1 MKEKWIKTK
10 LIDRSFE
17 VFNVD
22 GIKNGEVTRF
32 VPLKLEINRHI
43 KRIDTVV
50 MNLNGM
56 NMFLEYNW
64 LVKHNPE
71 VNWEKETMQFRYS
84 RKYKMQHWDISFIL
98 RIWRLQ
104 PIEDTEKEQQKIGKE
119 LDLINPEDLP
129 EYIQSFTYFFNK
141 KKLKKNY

>member
-1 MKEKWIKTK
+1 
-10 LIDRSFE
+10 
-17 VFNVD
+17 
-22 GIKNGEVTRF
+22 VTRF

-71 VNWEKETMQFRYS
+71 VNWEKETIQFRYS
-84 RKYKMQHWDISFIL
+84 RKYKMQH
-98 RIWRLQ
+98 
-104 PIEDTEKEQQKIGKE
+104 
-119 LDLINPEDLP
+119 
-129 EYIQSFTYFFNK
+129 
-141 KKLKKNY
+141 

>member
-1 MKEKWIKTK
+1 
-10 LIDRSFE
+10 
-17 VFNVD
+17 
-22 GIKNGEVTRF
+22 VTRF

-84 RKYKMQHWDISFIL
+84 RKYKMQH
-98 RIWRLQ
+98 
-104 PIEDTEKEQQKIGKE
+104 
-119 LDLINPEDLP
+119 
-129 EYIQSFTYFFNK
+129 
-141 KKLKKNY
+141 